1 MSEVPAQESRS
12 GGRGWIK
19 WVAGGCGCLLV
30 LGVLAVAAIVVGVFG
45 VIKRSDVYEGAV
57 ARARSHPAAT
67 AALGEPIETGWF
79 VSGSVE
85 ASGSGGEANLS
96 VPLEGP
102 RGEGTLY
109 VEATKQAGAWSYQLL
124 ELAVEGGERI
134 DLLEDDAPGPAGAP
148 DDAWDRSTDGGS

>member
-1 MSEVPAQESRS
+1 MSEVPVQGRRS
-12 GGRGWIK
+12 GGRSWIK

-30 LGVLAVAAIVVGVFG
+30 LGVLAAVAIVFGVFG
-45 VIKRSDVYEGAV
+45 VIKSSNVYEEAL

-67 AALGEPIETGWF
+67 AALGEPIETGWYLT
-79 VSGSVE
+79 GSVE
-85 ASGSGGEANLS
+85 TSGPGGEASLS

-109 VEATKQAGAWSYQLL
+109 VEATKRAGAWSYELL

-134 DLLEDDAPGPAGAP
+134 DLLAGDSTGVTAAPGVTP
-148 DDAWDRSTDGGS
+148 R